1 MNIQLISGSFDK
13 AEAISIVSQMI
24 RVKINFHEQKIADS
38 SNEEDIK
45 FRESKIKK
53 LQNDLYELKQ
63 KIGLGAKNVRI
74 DAQLNIE

>member
-63 KIGLGAKNVRI
+63 KIGLEAKNVRI